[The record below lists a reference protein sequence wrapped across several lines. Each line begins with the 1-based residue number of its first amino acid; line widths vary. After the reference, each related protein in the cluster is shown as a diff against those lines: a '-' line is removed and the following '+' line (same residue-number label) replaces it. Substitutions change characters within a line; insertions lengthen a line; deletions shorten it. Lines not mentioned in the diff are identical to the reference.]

1 LTGRRAIALAA
12 CAWLWSAAAAR
23 AQDLP
28 GSVNAPAA
36 SNGFSYKFGVDY
48 MLQASARRDY
58 PFTDDTFSDDETFTW
73 WRLRPRVTAKSTH
86 LDFIVEGQDTHAAG
100 GSFSSRKGWLDLL
113 NAYADVKPGG
123 GVTIRV
129 GRQQADFEV
138 LGRMVRTSDFAAVI
152 RSFDVAQ
159 VSWRNGNNDVRANVM
174 KPVDNLPS
182 RFNREK
188 QGERLWS
195 VYGKRT
201 LTPRAALQSYV
212 IARHNDQ
219 VVSETGVTGSG
230 AVYAWLLQ
238 ATGPTPVSRIDW
250 TVESV
255 LERGH
260 YSTDD
265 VRAFGV
271 FLRADADLGGGR
283 TLDVRYTVASGDE
296 VKGDGVRGQ
305 YDTFYAAA
313 NFFGAL
319 GQFRGSNVRS
329 LNIGASTPITRTV
342 SLNLRYWNTYL
353 IKRDDLWYSAV
364 NPNFSNKP
372 ATSMAAGNEFASLL
386 SWQTT
391 PRLLIRGGYYQFLPG
406 AYAVHAQG
414 KPREFR
420 LQVIGGL

>member
-1 LTGRRAIALAA
+1 MTGRRAIVLAA
-12 CAWLWSAAAAR
+12 CAWLLSAHAVR
-23 AQDLP
+23 AQEVEP
-28 GSVNAPAA
+28 EGATVTA
-36 SNGFSYKFGVDY
+36 GHFTYKFGLDY

-58 PFTDDTFSDDETFTW
+58 PFHDDTFQDDESFAW

-86 LDFIVEGQDTHAAG
+86 LDYIVEGQDTHAAG
-100 GSFSSRKGWLDLL
+100 GSFGSRKGWLDLL

-123 GVTIRV
+123 GVSVRV

-138 LGRMVRTSDFAAVI
+138 LGRMVRTSDFVAVV

-159 VSWRNGNNDVRANVM
+159 VSWRRGSNDVRANVM

-195 VYGKRT
+195 VYGKRN

-212 IARHNDQ
+212 MARHNDQ
-219 VVSETGVTGSG
+219 VVSETGAKGSG

-238 ATGPTPVSRIDW
+238 ATGPTPVTRIDW
-250 TVESV
+250 TVETV

-271 FLRADADLGGGR
+271 FLRADVDLGAGR
-283 TLDVRYTVASGDE
+283 VLDVRYTVTSGDSA
-296 VKGDGVRGQ
+296 KGDGVRGQ
-305 YDTFYAAA
+305 FDTFYAAA
-313 NFFGAL
+313 NFYGAL
-319 GQFRGSNVRS
+319 GQFRGSNLRS
-329 LNIGASTPITRTV
+329 LNIGAATPITKTV

-353 IKRDDLWYSAV
+353 LHGSDLWYSAV
-364 NPNFSNKP
+364 NPNFSNP
-372 ATSMAAGNEFASLL
+372 TTTSTAAGNEFASLV

-391 PRLLIRGGYYQFLPG
+391 PRLLIRAGYYQFLPG
-406 AYAVHAQG
+406 GYAVHAQG

-420 LQVIGGL
+420 